1 MNYSDSIDLIE
12 RFASLQ
18 SDKESD
24 LKNNLNQILW
34 DSDPKKGTLYGTNN
48 EGEKII
54 DFRVP
59 LTFPTLPKREDEHKT
74 LSLSSYSENIPFVP
88 KPYLLILI
96 QAGYASLGYFEEG
109 KLIYH
114 KAITAYMVRKKQGKA
129 QIKHLNS
136 KGKSRLGSRIRLQ
149 NTVLFFEQINA
160 KLKEWHKQ
168 SNIFDKVERI
178 GQSGSTDLWHLF
190 YTSKETAPFQKTD
203 SRLRKVPITVHS
215 PNFEELQRVNNWAN
229 RGKITTYKDN
239 LPFLDNLGDVMEW

>member
-12 RFASLQ
+12 RLASLAP
-18 SDKESD
+18 KED
-24 LKNNLNQILW
+24 EVLF
-34 DSDPKKGTLYGTNN
+34 DSNSKKGILYATNS
-48 EGEKII
+48 EGEKLF

-59 LTFPTLPKREDEHKT
+59 ITFPTLPKKEDEQRT
-74 LSLSSYSENIPFVP
+74 LCLSDYSDKISFLP

-109 KLIYH
+109 ELVYH

-149 NTVLFFEQINA
+149 NTIHFFEQINL

-168 SNIFDKVERI
+168 SNIFDKIEHI
-178 GQSGSTDLWHLF
+178 GQSGSSDLWYLF
-190 YTSKETAPFQKTD
+190 YTSKEEAPFQKND
-203 SRLRKVPITVHS
+203 SRLRKIPVTVHS
-215 PNFEELQRVNNWAN
+215 PNFEELQRVNSWAN
-229 RGKITTYKDN
+229 QGKLTPYQDD
-239 LPFLDNLGDVMEW
+239 LPFLNNLGDVIEW

>member
-12 RFASLQ
+12 RLASLD
-18 SDKESD
+18 SENTDSEEA
-24 LKNNLNQILW
+24 ILW
-34 DSDPKKGTLYGTNN
+34 DSDPKKGVLYGTNN
-48 EGEKII
+48 EGEKIF

-59 LTFPTLPKREDEHKT
+59 LTFPTLPTKEDEQKT
-74 LSLSSYSENIPFVP
+74 LSLSDYSEQIPFLP

-109 KLIYH
+109 ELIYH
-114 KAITAYMVRKKQGKA
+114 KAITAYMVRKKQGKS

-168 SNIFDKVERI
+168 ATIFDKVERI
-178 GQSGSTDLWHLF
+178 GQSGSPDLWHLF
-190 YTSKETAPFQKTD
+190 YTSKEEAPFQKND
-203 SRLRKVPITVHS
+203 SRLRKVPLTVHS
-215 PNFEELQRVNNWAN
+215 PNFEELQRVNTWAN
-229 RGKITTYKDN
+229 CGKITTYTDDD
-239 LPFLDNLGDVMEW
+239 LPFLNNLGDVIEW